1 MFSNLA
7 NFFSS
12 IPNKSHTTQTN
23 THHDN
28 TVIDLQKTFSSDNI
42 DVIPI
47 IKRILNLD
55 PNFPDNILQTK
66 LGQKYIELEF
76 FQSNLDSN
84 VSKNTQTVFNKIN
97 RTQTMLG
104 SHLLQSILLQPLSS
118 TPTDHTLLLNRQN
131 VIKRI
136 LNENDLPTK
145 LLELPFIR
153 SNLAELK
160 KIEKD
165 FLAMLLDDTPE
176 MKEVYNVIYFQ
187 FKPLQIL
194 NYNETFLKLFY
205 YFLIIFSPLYGLI
218 SPFVVMFL
226 PFFFMKYIMKLPIS
240 FDAFW
245 NITKNMIFGS
255 GVGIFANLGKIFNNN
270 NASSVIEGLI
280 NPNGGVTIKSVVF
293 WLVKMIV
300 LFMNS
305 TIGSYCYVAF
315 FAISYIYGIY
325 NSFQTSNTFNKI
337 INMFH
342 SRLNIMSRWIKTCVS
357 LYKSGICHES
367 LEVNEHIIEKGKI
380 DKLLNNPIIVELL
393 NNKTFE
399 HQPGWITNK
408 GIIIKVF
415 KQYLDAKEISQVF
428 MKTFSHYL
436 AYVDVFSALGTWLR
450 ETKDQTIAKCYC
462 TYNIDS
468 TTPLIKG
475 TDVWN
480 VCCEVPVYNDITMG
494 LGITGNVAVAVT
506 TTETTDKDK
515 DKTIDKTII
524 ETLENDSSNVVVT
537 ASTIETF
544 ADKDIE
550 DVLDEIENQ
559 TSETSTTSQPEENPH
574 ETIDQ
579 TPEKQEKEKNYC
591 NMLITGPNSSGKS
604 TYIKS
609 VIECVLLG
617 QTIGIVPARNFEFTP
632 FKHVTT
638 YLNIPDCQGKESL
651 FQAEMNRCYQ
661 QLELLEKAENNK
673 EFSFNIMDEIFVSTN
688 YQEGMSGAYAVI
700 NQFCKFTNCL
710 NIITTHFD
718 YLANMKELPVARNYF
733 DIEINDNDEIIR
745 DFKVKQ
751 GVSKK
756 HLALKLL
763 KKKGFNQNIIHD
775 AEYLYEQL
783 QGKKDK

>member
-12 IPNKSHTTQTN
+12 NKSHTTQKDAP
-23 THHDN
+23 HDN

-42 DVIPI
+42 DIIPI
-47 IKRILNLD
+47 IKRILDLE
-55 PNFPDNILQTK
+55 PNFPENILQTK
-66 LGQKYIELEF
+66 LGQKYMELEF

-84 VSKNTQTVFNKIN
+84 VTKNNQTVFDKLNL
-97 RTQTMLG
+97 TQTMLG
-104 SHLLQSILLQPLSS
+104 SHLLQSILLKPLSS
-118 TPTDHTLLLNRQN
+118 NPMDQTLLLNRQK

-136 LNENDLPTK
+136 LNENDPPTK
-145 LLELPFIR
+145 LLELPFVR

-245 NITKNMIFGS
+245 NITKNMIFGN

-270 NASSVIEGLI
+270 NASSIIEGLI
-280 NPNGGVTIKSVVF
+280 NPNGGISVKSVVF

-315 FAISYIYGIY
+315 FVISYIYGIY

-342 SRLNIMSRWIKTCVS
+342 SRLNIMSRWIKICVN
-357 LYKSGICHES
+357 LYESGICRES
-367 LEVNEHIIEKGKI
+367 LEVKEHIIEKGKI
-380 DKLLNNPIIVELL
+380 DELLNNPIIVELL

-399 HQPGWITNK
+399 HEPGWITNK

-450 ETKDQTIAKCYC
+450 ENNDQTIAKSYC
-462 TYNIDS
+462 TYNNDS

-480 VCCEVPVYNDITMG
+480 ICCEVPVYNDIIMG
-494 LGITGNVAVAVT
+494 LDIEPLATE
-506 TTETTDKDK
+506 TTETTETILTDKN
-515 DKTIDKTII
+515 II
-524 ETLENDSSNVVVT
+524 ETLENVSSNVVVT
-537 ASTIETF
+537 TNANDTIESDVIVTETENF

-550 DVLDEIENQ
+550 DVLDEIQTNPQENQ
-559 TSETSTTSQPEENPH
+559 KPSEPKKIYN
-574 ETIDQ
+574 
-579 TPEKQEKEKNYC
+579 

-632 FKHVTT
+632 FKHITT

-661 QLELLEKAENNK
+661 QLELLEKAESNK

-700 NQFCKFTNCL
+700 NQFCKFNNCL

-733 DIEINDNDEIIR
+733 DIEINDNDEIVR

-783 QGKKDK
+783 QGKQSQ

>member
-7 NFFSS
+7 NLFSS

-28 TVIDLQKTFSSDNI
+28 TIIDLQKTFNSDNI

-47 IKRILNLD
+47 VKRILNLD
-55 PNFPDNILQTK
+55 TNFPDNILQTK

-104 SHLLQSILLQPLSS
+104 SYLLQSILLHPLSS
-118 TPTDHTLLLNRQN
+118 ITTNERTLLNRQD
-131 VIKRI
+131 VIKT
-136 LNENDLPTK
+136 LGNNTHTTLQVK
-145 LLELPFIR
+145 
-153 SNLAELK
+153 NQLAEIK
-160 KIEKD
+160 KIEKE
-165 FLAMLLDDTPE
+165 FLAMLLEDTPE

-218 SPFVVMFL
+218 SPFAIMFL
-226 PFFFMKYIMKLPIS
+226 PFFFMKYIMKLPVT
-240 FDAFW
+240 FDVFW
-245 NITKNMIFGS
+245 NITKNMLFGS

-270 NASSVIEGLI
+270 TASSVIEGLI
-280 NPNGGVTIKSVVF
+280 NPNGGVTVKSVVF

-315 FAISYIYGIY
+315 FVISYIYGIY

-342 SRLNIMSRWIKTCVS
+342 SRLNIMSTWIKTCVS
-357 LYKSGICHES
+357 LYNSNVCCES
-367 LEVNEHIIEKGKI
+367 LEVQDHVIDKGKI
-380 DKLLNNPIIVELL
+380 DELLQNPIIVELL

-399 HQPGWITNK
+399 HEPGWITNK

-415 KQYLDAKEISQVF
+415 KQYLDAKEISQIF

-436 AYVDVFSALGTWLR
+436 AYVDVFTALDTWLR

-462 TYNIDS
+462 TYNTDS

-480 VCCEVPVYNDITMG
+480 VCCEIPVYNDITMG
-494 LGITGNVAVAVT
+494 LGITGNIAVAVT
-506 TTETTDKDK
+506 TSETITNDP
-515 DKTIDKTII
+515 
-524 ETLENDSSNVVVT
+524 LENDSSNVAVDVAVDVAVPVT
-537 ASTIETF
+537 IKETF
-544 ADKDIE
+544 EDKDIE

-559 TSETSTTSQPEENPH
+559 TPETSTTSQPEEKPH

-579 TPEKQEKEKNYC
+579 PPEKQENANNYC

-617 QTIGIVPARNFEFTP
+617 QTIGIVPAREFEFTP
-632 FKHVTT
+632 FKHITT

-745 DFKVKQ
+745 DFKVKK